1 MGIGLMSHIPDDL
14 VLWKIQGKMQRH
26 GQFHGTQITGQ
37 MTARLTD
44 FLNKELPDLLCEFL
58 IGILR
63 YFFNIIRFFDTL

>member
-1 MGIGLMSHIPDDL
+1 
-14 VLWKIQGKMQRH
+14 MQRH